1 MSGQPEAHCLLPLLY
16 LPGAELAPARASG
29 GIYGSK
35 PGVQAVLRLRAE
47 LLSGLWKKPGRQ
59 FDSIERSPKSWRTPS
74 RCKGLNL
81 TQAAEY
87 STKYFPLV
95 G

>member
-59 FDSIERSPKSWRTPS
+59 FDSIERSPKSWRTTS
-74 RCKGLNL
+74 RWGVIK
-81 TQAAEY
+81 
-87 STKYFPLV
+87 SV
-95 G
+95 GSLQIGKRMAVSL